1 MRHQDG
7 KTMRPLWASFL
18 LLAFLLS
25 ATPILPVL
33 TALTAWLGGEHD
45 VSVAMDRNGARV
57 VLSHDSADP
66 LKVITHSHCVVS
78 RAITSI
84 AEQAEPFHSDH
95 ILTFSGSDT
104 LRNCSSNARLLTP
117 SADVLSA
124 AVWHFSFDACRTEP
138 TYLATPVVGSPSP
151 SLSVTIA
158 RATVLLI

>member
-1 MRHQDG
+1 
-7 KTMRPLWASFL
+7 MRPLWASFL

-84 AEQAEPFHSDH
+84 AEQAEPLHPDH
-95 ILTFSGSDT
+95 VLSFSGT
-104 LRNCSSNARLLTP
+104 GTARNCSATTRVFAP
-117 SADVLSA
+117 SFDDFTA
-124 AVWHFSFDACRTEP
+124 AVYSFSSDASRIKP
-138 TYLATPVVGSPSP
+138 TTSTAPVVGPCP
-151 SLSVTIA
+151 ASLSVTIA
-158 RATVLLI
+158 RSTVLLI